1 MMNMKEIQQRLFRM
15 KNSRIGKK
23 ILVINAYG
31 VWSIGLKNITGL
43 LLIIYLLFLGLF
55 DLQKFWYWIEKK
67 KLCKYN
73 RIK

>member
-55 DLQKFWYWIEKK
+55 ALQKFIIELKK
-67 KLCKYN
+67 VAV
-73 RIK
+73 